1 MHEVIIIG
9 GGPAGLTAAVYCLR
23 KRLDCLLV
31 AEQLGGKAAFHVD
44 IRGEESYKVI
54 RGREVVE
61 GFKNELEYLKFA
73 FRKDRVTEVVPGG
86 GFFTVK
92 TGAGEEFESKSVIVA
107 AGVFLSRLDVP
118 GEGQLMGKGLG
129 YSSISYSHLLYGKK
143 VFLTGNGMRAVS
155 AAEELSRQ
163 SAAVI
168 LHMQEIP
175 DDCWSDLKKLK
186 DREKVTVIEEG
197 EIREFRGRG
206 YAESVVIRDSKGNAA
221 EYKADAFFI
230 ENECRG
236 NSRMVSAFAGHD
248 ENGRIK
254 VDTRNRS
261 SAPGL
266 FAAGDVTDA
275 PMEQILIAVG
285 EGVKAALSAYEFLLE
300 EDG

>member
-23 KRLDCLLV
+23 KRLDCLLI
-31 AEQLGGKAAFHVD
+31 AEQLGGKAAFRVD
-44 IRGEESYKVI
+44 IRGEEPYKVI
-54 RGREVVE
+54 RGQELIS

-73 FRKDRVTEVVPGG
+73 FRKDTVSDVVPGSDC
-86 GFFTVK
+86 FTVK
-92 TGAGEEFESKSVIVA
+92 TASGQEIEGTSVILA
-107 AGVFLSRLDVP
+107 TGVSLSRLDVP
-118 GEGQLMGKGLG
+118 GEGKLMGKGLG

-143 VFLTGNGMRAVS
+143 VFLTGDGMRVIS

-163 SAAVI
+163 SEQLL

-175 DDCWSDLKKLK
+175 DGCWSDLKRVSGK
-186 DREKVTVIEEG
+186 DNVSLIEGG
-197 EIREFRGRG
+197 EIFEFRGSG
-206 YAESVVIRDSKGNAA
+206 YAESVVVRDAQGTQV

-236 NSRMVSAFAGHD
+236 NSRMVSTFAGHD
-248 ENGRIK
+248 TNGRIK

-266 FAAGDVTDA
+266 FAAGDVSDA
-275 PMEQILIAVG
+275 PMEQILVAVG
-285 EGVKAALSAYEFLLE
+285 EGAKAALSAYEFLLE
-300 EDG
+300 RDS